1 MTIKDIAKES
11 GYSVSTVSRVLN
23 NRNDV
28 SPEAEKKI
36 RRIVAEHNF
45 VPNGNAKHLKQI
57 ASKTICVLVK
67 GTSNMLFSGIAEEIQ
82 TIVNKTNYTLNM
94 IYLDEEE
101 NVYSEDME
109 F

>member
-23 NRNDV
+23 NRDDV

-45 VPNGNAKHLKQI
+45 VQNGNAKHLKQI
-57 ASKTICVLVK
+57 ASKTICVLIKVRRIWFFQ
-67 GTSNMLFSGIAEEIQ
+67 G
-82 TIVNKTNYTLNM
+82 
-94 IYLDEEE
+94 
-101 NVYSEDME
+101 
-109 F
+109 